1 MSPRIL
7 TIDIET
13 APAIVYSFGLRNQ
26 NHSID
31 QIIQSPYVLCFAA
44 KWHDEDE
51 VMFFK
56 GDSTM
61 VLEAHRLLDEADV
74 VVHFNGN
81 SFDVPHLNREMWLL
95 GLPPYSPF
103 QPIDLLK
110 VARKQFRFISNKLD
124 HLVQE
129 AGLGHKLHH
138 SGFKMWPQVMNGD
151 PEAWELFEEYNK
163 TDVVLTEALYDKM
176 LPWIP
181 GHPNVLL
188 YNELPGQ
195 IACPTCGSGDFQQ
208 RGTRQLAT
216 GIYQQ
221 YQCNT
226 CGAWF
231 RDTKRRDGSTVR

>member
-1 MSPRIL
+1 MRIL
-7 TIDIET
+7 TLDIET
-13 APAIVYSFGLRNQ
+13 APAIVYSFGLHNQ

-31 QIIQSPYVLCFAA
+31 QIIQSPYMLCFAA

-56 GDSTM
+56 GDGM
-61 VLEAHRLLDEADV
+61 VLEAHRLLDVAEM

-110 VARKQFRFISNKLD
+110 VFRKQFRFISNKLD

-129 AGLGHKLHH
+129 AGLGHKLQH

-151 PEAWELFEEYNK
+151 PEAWKLFEEYTK
-163 TDVVLTEALYDKM
+163 TEVVLTEALYDKT

-195 IACPTCGSGDFQQ
+195 IACPTCGSADFQQ

>member
-1 MSPRIL
+1 MKIL
-7 TIDIET
+7 TLDIET
-13 APAIVYSFGLRNQ
+13 APAIVYSFGLHNQ

-31 QIIQSPYVLCFAA
+31 QIIQSPYMLCFAA
-44 KWHDEDE
+44 KWHGEDE

-56 GDSTM
+56 GGGM
-61 VLEAHRLLDEADV
+61 VREAHRLLDEADV

-110 VARKQFRFISNKLD
+110 VFRKQFRFISNKLD

-129 AGLGHKLHH
+129 AGLGAKLSH

-151 PEAWELFEEYNK
+151 PEAWKLFEEYNK
-163 TDVVLTEALYDKM
+163 TDVILTEALYDRT

-181 GHPNVLL
+181 NHPNVLL
-188 YNELPGQ
+188 YEENPGQ
-195 IACPTCGSGDFQQ
+195 LSCPTCGGRIHR
-208 RGTRQLAT
+208 RGERQLAT
-216 GIYQQ
+216 GIYER
-221 YQCNT
+221 YQCT
-226 CGAWF
+226 ECFAWSRKVKRLDGA
-231 RDTKRRDGSTVR
+231 TVR

>member
-13 APAIVYSFGLRNQ
+13 APAILYSFGLHNQ

-31 QIIQSPYVLCFAA
+31 QIIQSPYMLCFAA

-56 GDSTM
+56 GDGM
-61 VLEAHRLLDEADV
+61 VQEAHKLLDEADV

-95 GLPPYSPF
+95 ELPPYSPF

-110 VARKQFRFISNKLD
+110 VFRKQFRFISNKLD

-129 AGLGHKLHH
+129 AGLGAKLSH

-151 PEAWELFEEYNK
+151 PEAWKLFEEYNK
-163 TDVVLTEALYDKM
+163 TDVVLTEKLYDRT

-181 GHPNVLL
+181 NHPNVLL
-188 YNELPGQ
+188 YEENPGQ
-195 IACPTCGSGDFQQ
+195 LSCPTCGGRIHR
-208 RGTRQLAT
+208 RGERQLAT
-216 GIYQQ
+216 GIYER
-221 YQCNT
+221 YQCT
-226 CGAWF
+226 ECFAWS
-231 RDTKRRDGSTVR
+231 RKTKRLDGATVR

>member
-1 MSPRIL
+1 MRIL
-7 TIDIET
+7 TLDIET
-13 APAIVYSFGLRNQ
+13 APAIVYSFGLHNQ

-31 QIIQSPYVLCFAA
+31 QIIQSPYMLCFAA
-44 KWHDEDE
+44 KWHGEDE

-56 GDSTM
+56 GGGM
-61 VLEAHRLLDEADV
+61 VREAHRLLDEADV

-110 VARKQFRFISNKLD
+110 VFRKQFRFISNKLD

-129 AGLGHKLHH
+129 AGLGAKLSH

-151 PEAWELFEEYNK
+151 PEAWKLFEEYNK
-163 TDVVLTEALYDKM
+163 TDVILTEALYDRT

-181 GHPNVLL
+181 NHPNVLL
-188 YNELPGQ
+188 YEENPGQ
-195 IACPTCGSGDFQQ
+195 LSCPTCGGRIHR
-208 RGTRQLAT
+208 RGERQLAT
-216 GIYQQ
+216 GIYER
-221 YQCNT
+221 YQCT
-226 CGAWF
+226 ECFAWSRKVKRLDGA
-231 RDTKRRDGSTVR
+231 TVR

>member
-1 MSPRIL
+1 MRIL
-7 TIDIET
+7 TLDIET
-13 APAIVYSFGLRNQ
+13 APAIVYSFGLHNQ

-31 QIIQSPYVLCFAA
+31 QIIQSPYMLCFAA
-44 KWHDEDE
+44 KWHGEDE

-56 GDSTM
+56 GDGM
-61 VLEAHRLLDEADV
+61 VREAHRLLDEADV

-110 VARKQFRFISNKLD
+110 VFRKQFRFISNKLD

-129 AGLGHKLHH
+129 AGLGAKLSH

-151 PEAWELFEEYNK
+151 PEAWKLFEEYNK
-163 TDVVLTEALYDKM
+163 TDVILTEALYDRT

-181 GHPNVLL
+181 NHPNVLL
-188 YNELPGQ
+188 YEENPGQ
-195 IACPTCGSGDFQQ
+195 LSCPTCGGRIHR
-208 RGTRQLAT
+208 RGERQLAT
-216 GIYQQ
+216 GIYER
-221 YQCNT
+221 YQCT
-226 CGAWF
+226 ECFAWSRKVKRLDGA
-231 RDTKRRDGSTVR
+231 TVR

>member
-1 MSPRIL
+1 MRIL

-13 APAIVYSFGLRNQ
+13 APAILYSFGLHNQ

-31 QIIQSPYVLCFAA
+31 QIIQSPYMLCFAA

-56 GDSTM
+56 GDGM
-61 VLEAHRLLDEADV
+61 VLEAHRLLDEADM

-110 VARKQFRFISNKLD
+110 VFRKQFRFISNKLD

-129 AGLGHKLHH
+129 AGLGHKLQH

-151 PEAWELFEEYNK
+151 PEAWKLFEEYNK
-163 TDVVLTEALYDKM
+163 TDVVLTEALYDKT

-195 IACPTCGSGDFQQ
+195 IACPTCGSADFQQ

-221 YQCNT
+221 YRCST

>member
-1 MSPRIL
+1 MSPKIL

-13 APAIVYSFGLRNQ
+13 APAIVYSFGLHNQ

-31 QIIQSPYVLCFAA
+31 QIIQSPYMLCFAA

-51 VMFFK
+51 VMFFR
-56 GDSTM
+56 GEGM
-61 VLEAHRLLDEADV
+61 VVEAHRLLDEADV

-110 VARKQFRFISNKLD
+110 VFRKQFRFISNKLD

-138 SGFKMWPQVMNGD
+138 SGFTLWKQVMDGD
-151 PEAWELFEEYNK
+151 PEAWKLFEEYNK
-163 TDVVLTEALYDKM
+163 TDVVLTEKLYDGT

-181 GHPNVLL
+181 SHPNVLL
-188 YNELPGQ
+188 YTDDPSG
-195 IACPTCGSGDFQQ
+195 IACTYCGSLDYQM
-208 RGTRQLAT
+208 RGPRRLAT

-221 YQCNT
+221 YQCNK

-231 RDTKRRDGSTVR
+231 RLTQRRDGSTVR

>member
-1 MSPRIL
+1 MSPKIL

-13 APAIVYSFGLRNQ
+13 APAIVYSFGLHNQ

-31 QIIQSPYVLCFAA
+31 QIIQSPYMLCFAA
-44 KWHDEDE
+44 KWHHEDE

-56 GDSTM
+56 GDGM
-61 VLEAHRLLDEADV
+61 VREAHRLLDEADV

-110 VARKQFRFISNKLD
+110 VTRKQFRFISNKLD

-138 SGFKMWPQVMNGD
+138 SGFTLWKQVMDGG

-163 TDVVLTEALYDKM
+163 TDVILTEALYDKM

-181 GHPNVLL
+181 NHPNVLL
-188 YNELPGQ
+188 YTDDPSG
-195 IACPTCGSGDFQQ
+195 IACTYCGSLDYQM
-208 RGTRQLAT
+208 RGPRRLAT

-221 YQCNT
+221 YQCNE

-231 RDTKRRDGSTVR
+231 RLTQRRDGSTVR

>member
-1 MSPRIL
+1 MRIL
-7 TIDIET
+7 TLDIET
-13 APAIVYSFGLRNQ
+13 APAIVYSFGLHNQ

-31 QIIQSPYVLCFAA
+31 QIIQSPYMLCFAA

-56 GDSTM
+56 GDGM
-61 VLEAHRLLDEADV
+61 VLEAHRLLDEADM

-110 VARKQFRFISNKLD
+110 VFRKQFRFISNKLD

-129 AGLGHKLHH
+129 AGLGHKLQH

-151 PEAWELFEEYNK
+151 PEAWKLFEEYNK
-163 TDVVLTEALYDKM
+163 TDVVLTEALYDKT

-195 IACPTCGSGDFQQ
+195 IACPTCGSADFQQ